1 MKVLHLCAVAFG
13 LETLLLPQI
22 DYLRGRGLSVEAACS
37 PDPSIEE
44 LRARGYTIHEVQID
58 RKISPLP
65 NSKSVMELGKL
76 MRAQRYDLVHTH
88 APVASV
94 LGRVAAKLAG
104 VERIVYTA
112 HGFYFH
118 DEMPRQKY
126 ALYHGIEKSVAQIT
140 DRILVQS
147 QEDFDTAV
155 TTGLASAAKI
165 RYLGNGI
172 DLRRFDVTALSEER
186 RAELRRELR
195 VPAGRGPILGITGRI
210 TEEKGFGEL
219 VEAMSLLRDDFPQ
232 AHLIVIGGQLSTERD
247 AFQDRLVDFI
257 GEHGL
262 DSHVTFTGFR
272 SDVQDLLGLLDVFV
286 LPSYRE
292 GLPRSILE
300 AMGMELPVVATRI
313 RGCREAVVD
322 RVTGLL
328 VPARDSRAL
337 KQAIHEILSDRDL
350 AARFGKAGRERVVS
364 TFDEQFV
371 FARLEKVYRELGVSF
386 A

>member
-1 MKVLHLCAVAFG
+1 MKVLHVCAVAFG
-13 LETLLLPQI
+13 LETQLLPQI
-22 DYLRGRGLSVEAACS
+22 DFLRGRGLSVEAVCS
-37 PDPSIEE
+37 PDPRIET
-44 LRARGYTIHEVQID
+44 LRARGYTIHEIQID
-58 RKISPLP
+58 RRISPVQ
-65 NSKSVMELGKL
+65 NSKSVLELGKL
-76 MRAQRYDLVHTH
+76 MRAQNYDLVHTH

-118 DEMPRQKY
+118 DDMPREKY

-155 TTGLASAAKI
+155 TTGLGSAEKI

-172 DLRRFDVTALSEER
+172 DLGRFDR
-186 RAELRRELR
+186 RALNEECQKELLRELC
-195 VPAGRGPILGITGRI
+195 VPESHGPILGITGRF

-219 VEAMSLLRDDFPQ
+219 IEAMSLLREDFPE

-247 AFQDRLVDFI
+247 DFQDRLVDFV
-257 GEHGL
+257 GEQAL
-262 DSHVTFTGFR
+262 DSHVTFAGFR
-272 SDVQDLLGLLDVFV
+272 DDVQDLLGLLDVFV

-292 GLPRSILE
+292 GLPRSVLE
-300 AMGMELPVVATRI
+300 AMAMELPVVATRI

-328 VPARDSRAL
+328 VPARDSGAL
-337 KQAIHEILSDRDL
+337 KHAIAQILSDREL
-350 AARFGKAGRERVVS
+350 AQRLGKAGRERVVT

-371 FARLEKVYRELGVSF
+371 FARLENYYRELGVSF

>member
-1 MKVLHLCAVAFG
+1 MKVLQLCAVAFG

-22 DYLRGRGLSVEAACS
+22 DFLRGRGLSVEAVCS
-37 PDPSIEE
+37 PDPRVEH
-44 LRARGYTIHEVQID
+44 LRARGYTIHEIQID
-58 RKISPLP
+58 RKIAAAP
-65 NSKSVMELGKL
+65 NSRSVLELGKL
-76 MRAQRYDLVHTH
+76 MRANRYDLVHTH

-118 DEMPRQKY
+118 DDMPRQKY
-126 ALYHGIEKSVAQIT
+126 AFYHGIEKSVAQIT

-147 QEDFDTAV
+147 QEDFDTAI
-155 TTGLASAAKI
+155 TSGLGPAGKI
-165 RYLGNGI
+165 RHLGNGI
-172 DLRRFDVTALSEER
+172 DLGRFDRTALNEER
-186 RAELRRELR
+186 RNELRRELG
-195 VPAGRGPILGITGRI
+195 VPESHRPILGITGRI

-219 VEAMSLLRDDFPQ
+219 IEAMSLLREDYPG

-257 GEHGL
+257 GEKGL
-262 DSHVTFTGFR
+262 ESHVTFAGFR
-272 SDVQDLLGLLDVFV
+272 DDVQDLLGLLDVFV

-292 GLPRSILE
+292 GLPRSVLE
-300 AMGMELPVVATRI
+300 AMAMELPVVATRI

-322 RVTGLL
+322 QVTGLL
-328 VPARDSRAL
+328 VPARDSRSL
-337 KQAIHEILSDRDL
+337 TEAIAQILSNTEL
-350 AARFGKAGRERVVS
+350 ARRFGRAGRERVVT

-371 FARLEKVYRELGVSF
+371 FARLERYYRELGVSF
-386 A
+386 T

>member
-1 MKVLHLCAVAFG
+1 MKVLHVCAVAFG

-22 DYLRGRGLSVEAACS
+22 DFLRGRGLSVEAVCS
-37 PDPSIEE
+37 PDPRVER
-44 LRARGYTIHEVQID
+44 LRARGYTIHEIQID
-58 RKISPLP
+58 RRISPVP
-65 NSKSVMELGKL
+65 NSKSVLDLSKL
-76 MRAQRYDLVHTH
+76 MRAQNYDLVHTH

-104 VERIVYTA
+104 IERILYTA

-118 DEMPRQKY
+118 DDMPRQKY

-155 TTGLASAAKI
+155 TTGLGSAEKI

-172 DLRRFDVTALSEER
+172 DLGRFDRTTLNEER
-186 RAELRRELR
+186 RRELRRELG
-195 VPAGRGPILGITGRI
+195 VPESHGPILGITGRI

-219 VEAMSLLRDDFPQ
+219 IEAMSLLREDFPE

-247 AFQDRLVDFI
+247 DFQDRLVDFI

-262 DSHVTFTGFR
+262 DSHVTFAGFR
-272 SDVQDLLGLLDVFV
+272 DDVQDLLGLLDVFV

-292 GLPRSILE
+292 GLPRSVLE
-300 AMGMELPVVATRI
+300 AMAMELPVVATRI
-313 RGCREAVVD
+313 RGCREAVAD
-322 RVTGLL
+322 QVTGLL
-328 VPARDSRAL
+328 VPARDGSAL
-337 KQAIHEILSDRDL
+337 KHAIAQVLSDREL
-350 AARFGKAGRERVVS
+350 AQRFGEAGRERVVT

-371 FARLEKVYRELGVSF
+371 FARLENCYRELGVSF

>member
-1 MKVLHLCAVAFG
+1 
-13 LETLLLPQI
+13 
-22 DYLRGRGLSVEAACS
+22 
-37 PDPSIEE
+37 
-44 LRARGYTIHEVQID
+44 
-58 RKISPLP
+58 
-65 NSKSVMELGKL
+65 
-76 MRAQRYDLVHTH
+76 MRSQNYDLVHTH

-104 VERIVYTA
+104 VKRIVYTA

-118 DEMPRQKY
+118 DDMPRHKY

-155 TTGLASAAKI
+155 TTGLGSAEKI

-172 DLRRFDVTALSEER
+172 DLKRFDMTVLNEER
-186 RAELRRELR
+186 RAALREELR
-195 VPAGRGPILGITGRI
+195 VPQSRGPILGITGRI

-219 VEAMSLLRDDFPQ
+219 IEALSFLHEDFPE

-272 SDVQDLLGLLDVFV
+272 SDVPELLSLLDVFV

-300 AMGMELPVVATRI
+300 AMAMELPVVATRI

-322 RVTGLL
+322 QVTGLL

-337 KQAIHEILSDRDL
+337 KGAISQILSDREL
-350 AARFGKAGRERVVS
+350 ASRFGKAGRERVER

-371 FARLEKVYRELGVSF
+371 FARLENDYRELGVSF

>member
-1 MKVLHLCAVAFG
+1 MKVLHVCAVAFG

-22 DYLRGRGLSVEAACS
+22 DFLRGRGLTVEAACS
-37 PDPSIEE
+37 PDPRVEK
-44 LRARGYTIHEVQID
+44 LRARGYTIHEIQID
-58 RKISPLP
+58 RRIAPVP
-65 NSKSVMELGKL
+65 NSKSVLELGKL
-76 MRAQRYDLVHTH
+76 MRTERYDLVHTH

-118 DEMPRQKY
+118 DDMPRQKY

-155 TTGLASAAKI
+155 NTGLGSAKKI
-165 RYLGNGI
+165 RYLGNGV
-172 DLRRFDVTALSEER
+172 DLGRFDRTALSEER
-186 RAELRRELR
+186 RRNLRRDLR
-195 VPAGRGPILGITGRI
+195 IPEGHGPILGITGRI

-219 VEAMSLLRDDFPQ
+219 IEAMSFLREDFPE

-257 GEHGL
+257 GEQGL
-262 DSHVTFTGFR
+262 DSHVTFAGFR
-272 SDVQDLLGLLDVFV
+272 DDVQDLLGLLDVFV

-292 GLPRSILE
+292 GLPRSVLE
-300 AMGMELPVVATRI
+300 AMAMELPVVATRV

-328 VPARDSRAL
+328 VPARDSSAL
-337 KQAIHEILSDRDL
+337 KKAIAQILSSHEL
-350 AARFGKAGRERVVS
+350 AQRLGKAGRERVVT

-371 FARLEKVYRELGVSF
+371 FARLENYYRELGVSF

>member
-37 PDPSIEE
+37 PDPRIEE

-172 DLRRFDVTALSEER
+172 DLRRFDGTALSEER

-219 VEAMSLLRDDFPQ
+219 VEAMSSMRDDFPE
-232 AHLIVIGGQLSTERD
+232 AHLIVIGGQLSSERD

-272 SDVQDLLGLLDVFV
+272 NDVQDLLGLLDVFV

-322 RVTGLL
+322 QVTGLL
-328 VPARDSRAL
+328 VPVRDSRAL
-337 KQAIHEILSDRDL
+337 KRAISRILSDPDL
-350 AARFGKAGRERVVS
+350 AARFGKAGRDRVVS

-371 FARLEKVYRELGVSF
+371 FARLEKAYRELGVSF

>member
-1 MKVLHLCAVAFG
+1 MKVLHVCAVAFG

-22 DYLRGRGLSVEAACS
+22 DYLRGRGLTVEAACS
-37 PDPSIEE
+37 ADPRVEK

-58 RKISPLP
+58 RRISPVP
-65 NSKSVMELGKL
+65 NSRSVLELGKL
-76 MRAQRYDLVHTH
+76 MRAKNYDLVHTH

-126 ALYHGIEKSVAQIT
+126 LVYHGIEKSVAQIT

-155 TTGLASAAKI
+155 NTGLGSAEKI
-165 RYLGNGI
+165 RYLGNGV
-172 DLRRFDVTALSEER
+172 DLGRFDRAAVQQER
-186 RAELRRELR
+186 EMQLRKELGVAESH
-195 VPAGRGPILGITGRI
+195 GPILGITGRI

-219 VEAMSLLRDDFPQ
+219 IEALSLLHGDFPE

-247 AFQDRLVDFI
+247 AFQERLVAFI
-257 GEHGL
+257 GERGL

-272 SDVQDLLGLLDVFV
+272 DDVPELLGLLDVFV

-292 GLPRSILE
+292 GLPRSVLE
-300 AMGMELPVVATRI
+300 AMAMELPVVATQI
-313 RGCREAVVD
+313 RGCREAVANQ
-322 RVTGLL
+322 VTGLL
-328 VPARDSRAL
+328 VPARDAVAL
-337 KQAIHEILSDRDL
+337 THAIARVLSDPEL
-350 AARFGKAGRERVVS
+350 AQRFGKAGRARVVT
-364 TFDEQFV
+364 TFDERFV
-371 FARLEKVYRELGVSF
+371 FARLENYYRELGVSF

>member
-58 RKISPLP
+58 RKISPVP
-65 NSKSVMELGKL
+65 NTKSVVELGKL
-76 MRAQRYDLVHTH
+76 MRAQSYDLVHTH

-94 LGRVAAKLAG
+94 LGRVAAKLVG
-104 VERIVYTA
+104 VKRIVYTA

-126 ALYHGIEKSVAQIT
+126 ALYHGIERSVAQIT

-172 DLRRFDVTALSEER
+172 DLRRFDVTALSEAR
-186 RAELRRELR
+186 RAELRRELQ
-195 VPAGRGPILGITGRI
+195 VPQGRGPILGITGRI

-219 VEAMSLLRDDFPQ
+219 VEAMSLLRDDFPE

-300 AMGMELPVVATRI
+300 AMGMELPVVTTRI

-371 FARLEKVYRELGVSF
+371 FARLEEVYRELGVSF

>member
-1 MKVLHLCAVAFG
+1 MKVLHVCAVAFG

-22 DYLRGRGLSVEAACS
+22 DFLRGRGLTVEAVCS
-37 PDPSIEE
+37 PDPRVGK
-44 LRARGYTIHEVQID
+44 LRARGYTIHEIQID
-58 RKISPLP
+58 RRISPVP
-65 NSKSVMELGKL
+65 NSKSVLGLSKL
-76 MRAQRYDLVHTH
+76 MRTQNYDLVHTH

-118 DEMPRQKY
+118 EDMPRQKY
-126 ALYHGIEKSVAQIT
+126 AVYHRIEKSMAQIT

-155 TTGLASAAKI
+155 TTGLGSAEKI
-165 RYLGNGI
+165 RYLGNGV
-172 DLRRFDVTALSEER
+172 DLGRFDRTALSEER
-186 RAELRRELR
+186 RKELRRELL
-195 VPAGRGPILGITGRI
+195 VPESRGPILGITGRI

-219 VEAMSLLRDDFPQ
+219 IEAMSLLLGDFPE

-257 GEHGL
+257 GEQGL
-262 DSHVTFTGFR
+262 DSHVTFAGFR
-272 SDVQDLLGLLDVFV
+272 DDVQDLLGLLDVFV

-292 GLPRSILE
+292 GLPRSVLE
-300 AMGMELPVVATRI
+300 AMAMEVPVVATRI

-322 RVTGLL
+322 QVTGLL
-328 VPARDSRAL
+328 VPTRDSRAL
-337 KQAIHEILSDRDL
+337 KHAIAQVLSDREL
-350 AARFGKAGRERVVS
+350 AQRFGEAGRERVVT

-371 FARLEKVYRELGVSF
+371 FARLENCYRELGVSF

>member
-1 MKVLHLCAVAFG
+1 MKVLHVCAVAFG

-22 DYLRGRGLSVEAACS
+22 DFLRGRGLTVEAACS
-37 PDPSIEE
+37 PDPRVER
-44 LRARGYTIHEVQID
+44 LRARGYTIHEIQID
-58 RKISPLP
+58 RRIAPVP
-65 NSKSVMELGKL
+65 NSKSVLELGKL
-76 MRAQRYDLVHTH
+76 MRTERYDLVHTH

-118 DEMPRQKY
+118 DDMPRQKY

-155 TTGLASAAKI
+155 NTGLGSAKKI
-165 RYLGNGI
+165 RYLGNGV
-172 DLRRFDVTALSEER
+172 DLGRFDRTALSEER
-186 RAELRRELR
+186 RRNLRRDLR
-195 VPAGRGPILGITGRI
+195 IPEGHGPILGITGRI

-219 VEAMSLLRDDFPQ
+219 IEAMSFLREDFPE

-257 GEHGL
+257 GEQGL
-262 DSHVTFTGFR
+262 DSHVTFAGFR
-272 SDVQDLLGLLDVFV
+272 DDVQDLLGLLDVFV

-292 GLPRSILE
+292 GLPRSVLE
-300 AMGMELPVVATRI
+300 AMAMELPVVATRV

-328 VPARDSRAL
+328 VPARDSSAL
-337 KQAIHEILSDRDL
+337 KKAIAQILSSHEL
-350 AARFGKAGRERVVS
+350 AQRLGKAGRERVVT

-371 FARLEKVYRELGVSF
+371 FARLENYYRELGVSF

>member
-1 MKVLHLCAVAFG
+1 MKVLHVCAVAFG

-22 DYLRGRGLSVEAACS
+22 DFLRGRGLTVEAACS
-37 PDPSIEE
+37 PDPRVER
-44 LRARGYTIHEVQID
+44 LRARGYTIHEIQID
-58 RKISPLP
+58 RRIAAVP
-65 NSKSVMELGKL
+65 NSKSVLELGKL
-76 MRAQRYDLVHTH
+76 MRTERYDLVHTH

-118 DEMPRQKY
+118 DDMPRQKY

-155 TTGLASAAKI
+155 NTGLGSAKKI
-165 RYLGNGI
+165 RYLGNGV
-172 DLRRFDVTALSEER
+172 DLGRFDRTALSEER
-186 RAELRRELR
+186 RRNLRRDLR
-195 VPAGRGPILGITGRI
+195 IPEGHGPILGITGRI

-219 VEAMSLLRDDFPQ
+219 IEAMSFLREDFPE

-257 GEHGL
+257 GEQGL
-262 DSHVTFTGFR
+262 DSHVTFAGFR
-272 SDVQDLLGLLDVFV
+272 DDVQDLLGLLDVFV

-292 GLPRSILE
+292 GLPRSVLE
-300 AMGMELPVVATRI
+300 AMAMELPVVATRV

-328 VPARDSRAL
+328 VPARDSSAL
-337 KQAIHEILSDRDL
+337 KKAIAQILSSHEL
-350 AARFGKAGRERVVS
+350 AQRLGKAGRERVVT

-371 FARLEKVYRELGVSF
+371 FARLENYYRELGVSF

>member
-1 MKVLHLCAVAFG
+1 MKVLHVCAVAFG

-37 PDPSIEE
+37 PDPRVDT
-44 LRARGYTIHEVQID
+44 LRARGYTIHEVQVD
-58 RKISPLP
+58 RKISPAP
-65 NSKSVMELGKL
+65 NSKSVLELARL
-76 MRAQRYDLVHTH
+76 MRSQNYDLVHTH

-104 VERIVYTA
+104 VKRIVYTA

-118 DEMPRQKY
+118 DDMPRHKY

-147 QEDFDTAV
+147 EEDFDTAV
-155 TTGLASAAKI
+155 TTGLGSAAKI

-172 DLRRFDVTALSEER
+172 DLKRFEMTALHEEG
-186 RAELRRELR
+186 RAALRKELR
-195 VPAGRGPILGITGRI
+195 VPQSRGPILGITGRI

-219 VEAMSLLRDDFPQ
+219 IEALSFLHDDFPE

-272 SDVQDLLGLLDVFV
+272 SDVPELLSLLDIFV

-300 AMGMELPVVATRI
+300 AMAMELPVVATRI

-337 KQAIHEILSDRDL
+337 KGAISQILSDREL
-350 AARFGKAGRERVVS
+350 AYRFGKAGRERVVR

-371 FARLEKVYRELGVSF
+371 FARLENDYRELGVSF

>member
-1 MKVLHLCAVAFG
+1 MKVLHVCAVAFG

-22 DYLRGRGLSVEAACS
+22 DFLRGRGLTVEAACS
-37 PDPSIEE
+37 PDPRVEK
-44 LRARGYTIHEVQID
+44 LRARGYTIHEIQID
-58 RKISPLP
+58 RRIAPVP
-65 NSKSVMELGKL
+65 NSKSVLELGKL
-76 MRAQRYDLVHTH
+76 MRTERYDLVHTH

-118 DEMPRQKY
+118 DDMPRQKY
-126 ALYHGIEKSVAQIT
+126 ALYHGVEKSVAQIT

-155 TTGLASAAKI
+155 NTGLGSAKKI
-165 RYLGNGI
+165 RYLGNGV
-172 DLRRFDVTALSEER
+172 DLGRFDRTALSEER
-186 RAELRRELR
+186 RRNLRRDLR
-195 VPAGRGPILGITGRI
+195 IPEGHGPLLGITGRI
-210 TEEKGFGEL
+210 TAEKGFGEL
-219 VEAMSLLRDDFPQ
+219 IEAMSFLREDFPG

-257 GEHGL
+257 GEQGL
-262 DSHVTFTGFR
+262 DSHVTFAGFR
-272 SDVQDLLGLLDVFV
+272 DDVQDLLGLLDVFV

-292 GLPRSILE
+292 GLPRSVLE
-300 AMGMELPVVATRI
+300 AMAMELPVVATRV

-328 VPARDSRAL
+328 VPARDSSAL
-337 KQAIHEILSDRDL
+337 KKAIAQILSSHEL
-350 AARFGKAGRERVVS
+350 AQRLGKAGRERVVT

-371 FARLEKVYRELGVSF
+371 FARLENYYRELGVSF